1 MQISTESYF
10 FKTGVRRATF
20 CKKLVFQKINIP
32 HYLLFLKNYLF
43 IVATFSKGVNFCSS
57 YVSRRATFSK
67 QVLLR
72 NINFFRRATFWKKL
86 IFQKSNITHYLL
98 YLESYLFVV
107 ATFSKDSSIAA
118 TFSEEPLFHN
128 ILFRKML
135 FFRTANFV
143 FCLLTSFSQLHF
155 LFII

>member
-10 FKTGVRRATF
+10 FQTGVRRATF

-43 IVATFSKGVNFCSS
+43 IVATFSKDVNFCSS

-67 QVLLR
+67 QVPLR
-72 NINFFRRATFWKKL
+72 TINFFRRATFWKKL

-98 YLESYLFVV
+98 YLENYLFVV
-107 ATFSKDSSIAA
+107 ATFSKDSTFYSCYLFRRATFSQY
-118 TFSEEPLFHN
+118 TFSEELLFHSYP
-128 ILFRKML
+128 
-135 FFRTANFV
+135 
-143 FCLLTSFSQLHF
+143 SFPEPSF
-155 LFII
+155 LFIS

>member
-43 IVATFSKGVNFCSS
+43 IVATFSKDVNFCSS

-67 QVLLR
+67 QVPLR
-72 NINFFRRATFWKKL
+72 TINFFRRATFWKKL

-98 YLESYLFVV
+98 YLENYLFVV
-107 ATFSKDSSIAA
+107 ATVLSIAA

-128 ILFRKML
+128 ILFQKSYY
-135 FFRTANFV
+135 FTATLPFQNHPSYLSV
-143 FCLLTSFSQLHF
+143 SN
-155 LFII
+155 